1 MGINNSKTDD
11 VMGGAMI
18 PSPIA
23 LREIYR
29 LETIAMFPALIKI
42 SYTVDSV
49 PGQMRIVNNTEDM
62 VFQGET
68 FSAASFKY
76 TAPKHTEKKVGN
88 GTLSISCANQKVIE
102 IIRSIPVGYRAQAE
116 VVAAFYY
123 DEGTA
128 VFEGLEEWKF
138 SLTKVTWD
146 EIVATWQME
155 YDNRMSLLVPCD
167 KMTAQKCPGIA

>member
-1 MGINNSKTDD
+1 MGRIDGKAHD

-18 PSPIA
+18 PSPKA

-29 LETIAMFPALIKI
+29 LETSAMFPALLKI
-42 SYTVDSV
+42 SYTIDSV
-49 PGQMRIVNNTEDM
+49 PGQLRLVNNTEDM
-62 VFQGET
+62 VFEGET
-68 FSAASFKY
+68 FTAASFKY
-76 TAPKHTEKKVGN
+76 TAPKQTDKKIGN
-88 GTLSISCANQKVIE
+88 GSLSISCANQKVIE
-102 IIRSIPVGYRAQAE
+102 IIRSMPVGYRAQAE
-116 VVAAFYY
+116 IVAAFYY
-123 DEGTA
+123 DQGTV

-138 SLTKVTWD
+138 ALTKVTWD

>member
-1 MGINNSKTDD
+1 
-11 VMGGAMI
+11 MI
-18 PSPIA
+18 PSPKA

-29 LETIAMFPALIKI
+29 LETSAMFPALLKI
-42 SYTVDSV
+42 SYTIDSV
-49 PGQMRIVNNTEDM
+49 PGQLRLVNNTEDM
-62 VFQGET
+62 VFEGET

-76 TAPKHTEKKVGN
+76 TAPKHTDKKVGN
-88 GTLSISCANQKVIE
+88 GTLSISCADQKIIE
-102 IIRSIPVGYRAQAE
+102 IIRSIKDRAQAE

-123 DEGTA
+123 DQGTI

-138 SLTKVTWD
+138 DLTKVTWD